1 MKLSDIRT
9 ELLEQHRQIRESMAT
24 TRDIAL
30 RVREGDGENRELHAS
45 LIRLADRVRRHNLRE
60 EELLGNIIPTID
72 AWGPVRAAIM
82 TAEHIKEHGRLYTAL
97 LGIPATS
104 GETAAV
110 GIVELIALMLDHMD
124 REEATFLNEE
134 VLSDDGVIAS
144 QSDG

>member
-1 MKLSDIRT
+1 
-9 ELLEQHRQIRESMAT
+9 MAT

-30 RVREGDGENRELHAS
+30 RAREGDGVSRELQAS
-45 LIRLADRVRRHNLRE
+45 VICLADRVRMHNLRE
-60 EELLGNIIPTID
+60 EELLKDVIPTID
-72 AWGPVRAAIM
+72 AWGRVRAAIM

-104 GETAAV
+104 AETAGVDVVA
-110 GIVELIALMLDHMD
+110 LIALMLDHMD
-124 REEATFLNEE
+124 REEAAFLNEE

>member
-1 MKLSDIRT
+1 MKLSDIRR

-30 RVREGDGENRELHAS
+30 RVREGDGENRELQAS
-45 LIRLADRVRRHNLRE
+45 IIRLADRVRTHNLRE

-104 GETAAV
+104 AETAAV
-110 GIVELIALMLDHMD
+110 DVVALIAVMLDHMD
-124 REEATFLNEE
+124 REEAAFLNEG
-134 VLSDDGVIAS
+134 VLSDDVVIAN
-144 QSDG
+144 QTDG